1 MALYADCLV
10 LSFKYCKQ
18 DQSIKAIVTVG
29 LSCLYINTGG
39 YADRS
44 VAACRSLPF
53 LPLFLFLLS
62 FPSHFPI
69 LFSFFT
75 YFSSV
80 FPLSSLPYSSCPIR
94 QLFSSSNYFLIA
106 LVKMFNYE
114 YPFLFFGAAVRAFS
128 LACPA
133 DYCFITH
140 CIYCHFWQINGNVN
154 VDYIIISTACVAY
167 SPTKKRLQEQIA
179 ARSRRLHWWSP
190 SREPSLGRWRDIVTQ
205 TQDSECASHVSY
217 MFTSTHVSGLLYLRM
232 TAFVEQTL

>member
-69 LFSFFT
+69 LFSFF
-75 YFSSV
+75 YLLLFR
-80 FPLSSLPYSSCPIR
+80 FPS
-94 QLFSSSNYFLIA
+94 LFSTLLLLSHPATL
-106 LVKMFNYE
+106 LVFELFPHRPSQNVQLW